1 MWWLYILIFS
11 FNCIANPLYELDDS
25 TPSTIE
31 VSGVL
36 HPSPNVMINDVFD
49 TEIIENWSNIVKLKN
64 LLSKANIRYKL
75 VEGLQR
81 QIIEQH
87 QSKIRD
93 RIHNL
98 QVDEVML
105 DYNLNNLS
113 EVNKKNIVKL
123 IDQYESRSE
132 RYLKEK
138 NEALAKS
145 AICQGDTL
153 VISDSKKELN
163 IKIYNQVDKKKEISD
178 KNISI
183 PANDDVAVNSLGA
196 EIGDIISLKGK
207 DWTVIEII
215 KDNYRIRNK

>member
-1 MWWLYILIFS
+1 MDKTNI
-11 FNCIANPLYELDDS
+11 D
-25 TPSTIE
+25 
-31 VSGVL
+31 
-36 HPSPNVMINDVFD
+36 FD
-49 TEIIENWSNIVKLKN
+49 TEIIENWSNIVELKN

-145 AICQGDTL
+145 AICQGDTF